1 VTDRKIDFGR
11 LAVSVH
17 LDPAAIERTCAMLHI
32 VFAHVKNPQALDTTS
47 KESNSTFIKRH
58 HQEAMRYLQE
68 VLVKN
73 DRVLVQQ
80 EVDGV
85 LARYTIL
92 AKGDVRPLIVLVN
105 PTLPA
110 DRCLSVQAP
119 NGAFVE
125 VDMSKINVVA
135 R

>member
-1 VTDRKIDFGR
+1 
-11 LAVSVH
+11 
-17 LDPAAIERTCAMLHI
+17 MLHI